1 MEYEINYDTQIIMP
15 VGDNSSK
22 IIESDEEYFVKRSV
36 QNIMEH
42 SCEYF
47 GSSFEGRKE
56 GTKKLL
62 GITHKS
68 PIIIEET
75 RKIIF
80 FPTTSPDNWD
90 CIWINLEKIDK
101 IVSKGYD
108 KLRDLE
114 KEGCKSVDKVS
125 DPFANIMK
133 GIAKELFKEKYDD
146 SIGDMMYALGKWVYI
161 VDAIDDIDED
171 YKDKKFNL
179 FLFDYDYIDKKTFL
193 LEKHDDLEF
202 ILMNCYKT
210 ILDNF
215 NKLNV
220 KKYEGVLTNIL
231 WYGIK
236 AKTEE
241 MLTRSEK
248 CKKIRI

>member
-36 QNIMEH
+36 QSIMEH

-101 IVSKGYD
+101 YYKIDNKTSEIMFKNGD
-108 KLRDLE
+108 K
-114 KEGCKSVDKVS
+114 
-125 DPFANIMK
+125 I
-133 GIAKELFKEKYDD
+133 
-146 SIGDMMYALGKWVYI
+146 
-161 VDAIDDIDED
+161 
-171 YKDKKFNL
+171 
-179 FLFDYDYIDKKTFL
+179 
-193 LEKHDDLEF
+193 
-202 ILMNCYKT
+202 
-210 ILDNF
+210 
-215 NKLNV
+215 KLNV
-220 KKYEGVLTNIL
+220 SIGSLSNQILRATRLKYILEERIDQKKDNYL
-231 WYGIK
+231 
-236 AKTEE
+236 
-241 MLTRSEK
+241 
-248 CKKIRI
+248 

>member
-80 FPTTSPDNWD
+80 FPTTSPDNWN
-90 CIWINLEKIDK
+90 CMWINLEKIDK
-101 IVSKGYD
+101 YYKIDNKTSEILFKNG
-108 KLRDLE
+108 
-114 KEGCKSVDKVS
+114 DKV
-125 DPFANIMK
+125 
-133 GIAKELFKEKYDD
+133 
-146 SIGDMMYALGKWVYI
+146 
-161 VDAIDDIDED
+161 
-171 YKDKKFNL
+171 
-179 FLFDYDYIDKKTFL
+179 
-193 LEKHDDLEF
+193 
-202 ILMNCYKT
+202 
-210 ILDNF
+210 
-215 NKLNV
+215 KLNV
-220 KKYEGVLTNIL
+220 SIGSLSNQILRATRLKYILEERIDQKKDNYL
-231 WYGIK
+231 
-236 AKTEE
+236 
-241 MLTRSEK
+241 
-248 CKKIRI
+248 

>member
-22 IIESDEEYFVKRSV
+22 IIESDEEYFVKKSV

-101 IVSKGYD
+101 YYKIDNKTSEIMFKNGD
-108 KLRDLE
+108 K
-114 KEGCKSVDKVS
+114 
-125 DPFANIMK
+125 I
-133 GIAKELFKEKYDD
+133 
-146 SIGDMMYALGKWVYI
+146 
-161 VDAIDDIDED
+161 
-171 YKDKKFNL
+171 
-179 FLFDYDYIDKKTFL
+179 
-193 LEKHDDLEF
+193 
-202 ILMNCYKT
+202 
-210 ILDNF
+210 
-215 NKLNV
+215 KLNV
-220 KKYEGVLTNIL
+220 SIGSLSNQILRATRLKYILEERIDQKKDNYL
-231 WYGIK
+231 
-236 AKTEE
+236 
-241 MLTRSEK
+241 
-248 CKKIRI
+248 

>member
-101 IVSKGYD
+101 YYKIDNKTSEIMFKNGD
-108 KLRDLE
+108 K
-114 KEGCKSVDKVS
+114 
-125 DPFANIMK
+125 I
-133 GIAKELFKEKYDD
+133 
-146 SIGDMMYALGKWVYI
+146 
-161 VDAIDDIDED
+161 
-171 YKDKKFNL
+171 
-179 FLFDYDYIDKKTFL
+179 
-193 LEKHDDLEF
+193 
-202 ILMNCYKT
+202 
-210 ILDNF
+210 
-215 NKLNV
+215 KLNV
-220 KKYEGVLTNIL
+220 SIGSLSNQILRATRLKYILEERIDQKKDNYL
-231 WYGIK
+231 
-236 AKTEE
+236 
-241 MLTRSEK
+241 
-248 CKKIRI
+248 